1 MMVARVKADS
11 RVVRSEPPTYV
22 SINEESEHSEVE
34 EQEEEVEEPG
44 GKVGKFV
51 PSRRSHDEA
60 PTHKPRYPRE
70 DTFTRTV
77 SAQSLPVN
85 DRLEELSQMSI
96 YDRTL
101 HMLAVDPIYQKER
114 DALAE
119 KTGSRG
125 RRDGLFGIAE
135 GQKGHEGGE
144 KVAVKIMDRTKMD
157 TKAQRLLEREIKAM
171 ERMHHPNII
180 RLFEVMS
187 GSWRRCIR
195 LTNFGGLQ
203 CVETLTRT
211 HLVLEYA
218 GGGELYAYVHER
230 GKLTENEAKPLF
242 AQIVAAVSHMHK
254 NNLVHRDIKA
264 ENIMFSAPGV
274 VKLVDFGFSCMLPS
288 AAEQLKTFCGS
299 PPYAAPELFRD
310 ESYNGPKVDIWALG
324 VLLHFMLIGVTPF
337 RGETVP
343 ELKTAILQGTF
354 NLPMYLE
361 HSSRMLIESMLSK
374 DPFKR
379 PKIEDIRKSIWLRGS
394 RFPSTYLNLR
404 TYQEE
409 DEEKKSEISKKVWT
423 IMNSY
428 GITEQ
433 MLEDSNERGPRNALI
448 GTYRIVQYQVQTAV
462 KEPPSESSLAQPT
475 TEAQRRLA
483 NRQLKNKSKT
493 CVIV

>member
-1 MMVARVKADS
+1 MMVARVKADD

-22 SINEESEHSEVE
+22 SIHVNRLQCFDS
-34 EQEEEVEEPG
+34 
-44 GKVGKFV
+44 FL
-51 PSRRSHDEA
+51 
-60 PTHKPRYPRE
+60 KPINDQVFQPRE

-77 SAQSLPVN
+77 SSQSLLNN
-85 DRLEELSQMSI
+85 DRLEELAQMSL

-101 HMLAVDPIYQKER
+101 HMLAVDPMYQKEV
-114 DALAE
+114 ALGKRIGFYRLGKELGAGNFS
-119 KTGSRG
+119 KVK
-125 RRDGLFGIAE
+125 LGIHVLT
-135 GQKGHEGGE
+135 KE

-180 RLFEVMS
+180 RLFE
-187 GSWRRCIR
+187 
-195 LTNFGGLQ
+195 

-230 GKLTENEAKPLF
+230 GKLSEHEAKPLF

-343 ELKTAILQGTF
+343 ELKSVSVQITII
-354 NLPMYLE
+354 
-361 HSSRMLIESMLSK
+361 HISMPLWRKKIGDFEEGKQSK
-374 DPFKR
+374 DEDTTQK
-379 PKIEDIRKSIWLRGS
+379 KI
-394 RFPSTYLNLR
+394 R
-404 TYQEE
+404 TF
-409 DEEKKSEISKKVWT
+409 
-423 IMNSY
+423 
-428 GITEQ
+428 
-433 MLEDSNERGPRNALI
+433 MLEESNELGPRNSLI
-448 GTYRIVQYQVQTAV
+448 GTYRIVQYQVQTAP
-462 KEPPSESSLAQPT
+462 KEPVCHSTIPRETSE
-475 TEAQRRLA
+475 RV
-483 NRQLKNKSKT
+483 RQLKNKSKT